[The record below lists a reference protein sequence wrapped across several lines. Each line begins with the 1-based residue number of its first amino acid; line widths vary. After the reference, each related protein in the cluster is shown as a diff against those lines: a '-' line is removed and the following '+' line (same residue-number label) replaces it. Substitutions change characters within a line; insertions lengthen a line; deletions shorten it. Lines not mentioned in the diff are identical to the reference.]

1 MSEEKKLKMILS
13 TGKVELINALF
24 EELYTKYKGLVC
36 FIISKYIKSVDDV
49 VDIAQDVFLD
59 FFNNAKNVNKN
70 IKFYLTSSAKNKALD
85 HLKKYNKITLV
96 DVSDLDLFN
105 NQSVSNDYLF
115 KDTLKVLKDNLKTLE
130 HNILLLHI
138 FSELT
143 FKEIS
148 SKLNMKESSVKTL
161 YFRTLKK
168 SRKLLESIPV
178 ICQGLKSNNFFKC
191 FIHSVKA
198 KSPILDRIG
207 KQGMYYM
214 KEILSFV

>member
-24 EELYTKYKGLVC
+24 EEIYTKYKGLVC
-36 FIISKYIKSVDDV
+36 FIISKYIKSLDDI

-59 FFNNAKNVNKN
+59 FFNNANNVNNN

-96 DVSDLDLFN
+96 DVTDLDLLN
-105 NQSVSNDYLF
+105 NQSVSNDYIF

-130 HNILLLHI
+130 YYILSLHI

-168 SRKLLESIPV
+168 SRKLLE
-178 ICQGLKSNNFFKC
+178 
-191 FIHSVKA
+191 
-198 KSPILDRIG
+198 RR
-207 KQGMYYM
+207 
-214 KEILSFV
+214 

>member
-96 DVSDLDLFN
+96 DVTDLDLLN
-105 NQSVSNDYLF
+105 NQSGSNDYLF
-115 KDTLKVLKDNLKTLE
+115 KDTLKVLKDNLSDIE
-130 HNILLLHI
+130 YNILSLHL

-143 FKEIS
+143 FKEVS

-168 SRKLLESIPV
+168 SRKLLE
-178 ICQGLKSNNFFKC
+178 
-191 FIHSVKA
+191 
-198 KSPILDRIG
+198 RR
-207 KQGMYYM
+207 
-214 KEILSFV
+214 

>member
-1 MSEEKKLKMILS
+1 MSYEKKLKMILS
-13 TGKVELINALF
+13 TAKVELINDLF

-96 DVSDLDLFN
+96 DVTDLDLL
-105 NQSVSNDYLF
+105 NQSVSNDYVF
-115 KDTLKVLKDNLKTLE
+115 YSTLKVLKDHLNDIE
-130 HNILLLHI
+130 YDILSLHL

-148 SKLNMKESSVKTL
+148 SKLNMRESSVKTL

-168 SRKLLESIPV
+168 CRKLLE
-178 ICQGLKSNNFFKC
+178 
-191 FIHSVKA
+191 
-198 KSPILDRIG
+198 RR
-207 KQGMYYM
+207 
-214 KEILSFV
+214 